1 MTNCKINRDRL
12 LEFYYGEL
20 GGQAQTALED
30 HLRICADCRTEFERL
45 QNLLDAIPPDQQTG
59 LPQGVRNR
67 VRQGIRT
74 RIRIPHAL
82 PGSAG
87 FPISRWV
94 PALVSL
100 VAVLF
105 VGIFTFHSLPPKD
118 SSQGNEVT
126 EEEMEV
132 AENIDL
138 LQDMDLIEILDA
150 LEEMI
155 QQPDSNP
162 AQGGEL

>member
-1 MTNCKINRDRL
+1 MTKCKTNRDRL
-12 LEFYYGEL
+12 IEFYYGEL
-20 GGQAQTALED
+20 GAQAQTALED
-30 HLRICADCRTEFERL
+30 HLRICAGCRTEFERL
-45 QNLLDAIPPDQQTG
+45 QNLLNAIPPDQQAE
-59 LPQGVRNR
+59 LPRGVRNR
-67 VRQGIRT
+67 VRQGIRS
-74 RIRIPHAL
+74 RIRTPHVL
-82 PGSAG
+82 PGTAG
-87 FPISRWV
+87 FPVSRWV

-105 VGIFTFHSLPPKD
+105 VGILTFQSIPPKD